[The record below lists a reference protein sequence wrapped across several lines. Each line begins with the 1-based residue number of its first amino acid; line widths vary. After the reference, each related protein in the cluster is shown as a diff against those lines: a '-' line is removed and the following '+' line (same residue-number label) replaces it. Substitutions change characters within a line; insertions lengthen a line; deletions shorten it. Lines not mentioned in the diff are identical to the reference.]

1 MAPAANTA
9 RARRARGTGPA
20 DSDSDADFHTYNSRL
35 KEASAARARLR
46 KAKQTRDANR
56 AALLSAYESA
66 LSAIEAR
73 VQKSVAKHRDLR
85 SASQIARLQRL
96 RQALDRRDAMLSR
109 IARKLTEH
117 RQLMLNLGIQLLALY
132 EGRREGMA
140 GLLEKLK
147 KGVGEG
153 EKAEA

>member
-1 MAPAANTA
+1 
-9 RARRARGTGPA
+9 
-20 DSDSDADFHTYNSRL
+20 
-35 KEASAARARLR
+35 
-46 KAKQTRDANR
+46 
-56 AALLSAYESA
+56 
-66 LSAIEAR
+66 
-73 VQKSVAKHRDLR
+73 
-85 SASQIARLQRL
+85 
-96 RQALDRRDAMLSR
+96 MLSR

-147 KGVGEG
+147 KGVEEG